1 MSLLTVG
8 KGAVG
13 TQPVAG
19 SVYHDPPTVALTGPV
34 SPLVGGDA
42 NAPVFKFTWDYAQP
56 QGDPQEQYRL
66 YVYDTGT
73 MATYYDSGWLTSAN
87 AFHDVDID
95 AEGMPHVLTTYGAT
109 VEVRSWDA
117 RWEVVSAPWTWTV
130 DWGNPHCDVT
140 APLPGQVLTT
150 EDPLTVTWTFSDDLG
165 GAVQEQYRVRILS
178 KETLQPLYTTGWL
191 TGTDASTVVP
201 FSWADNS
208 SYLVEVQLKN
218 DNGIRSD

>member
-1 MSLLTVG
+1 MSMVTVG
-8 KGAVG
+8 KAAVG

-19 SVYHDPPTVALTGPV
+19 SVYHDPPTVALTAPV
-34 SPLVGGDA
+34 SPLVGGDVD
-42 NAPVFKFTWDYAQP
+42 APLFKFTWDYFQA
-56 QGDPQEQYRL
+56 QGDLQEEYRL

-87 AFHDVDID
+87 AFHDVDVD

-130 DWGNPHCDVT
+130 NWGNPHCTVT
-140 APLPGQVLTT
+140 APAPGTILTT
-150 EDPLTVTWTFSDDLG
+150 VDPLTVTWVFTDDLG
-165 GAVQEQYRVRILS
+165 GAIQEQYRVRIKS
-178 KETLQPLYTTGWL
+178 KETLQVLYTTGWVTSTAL
-191 TGTDASTVVP
+191 TVP
-201 FSWADNS
+201 IPYAWADDS
-208 SYLVEVQLKN
+208 AYLVEVQLKN